1 MKKNKKIIFFVILSI
16 ILIYCLG
23 NVAIKNRENNYLFQL
38 KSYIPNSIKHY
49 LKNSIFLLS
58 SLEDKISQL
67 EQENEILKKKIKFFQ
82 DTLQNQNRVEL
93 IFNENKKI
101 NSKNNNYSLEI
112 YQLLG
117 LGNGKSDSAIA
128 SVYLENFKDKILLI
142 NGDGQIYY
150 LTENNIDQNVIK
162 MNKIQNNIDELVKYE
177 NFFRNSQYGI
187 KDIFIDDNKIYLSY
201 TNQLK
206 QDCYN
211 TSILVANINFQYL
224 KFENFFAPNECV
236 NKKNEFE
243 SFNAHI
249 AGGRITKYKNSKILF
264 STGSFGHSTLAQEEN
279 SIFGKI
285 LSLDTKKNGDYQKV
299 SIGHRNVQGL
309 KYEEELDRI
318 YISEHGPI
326 GGDEFNI
333 NSNPEVNN
341 LKNFGWPI
349 SSYGEHYGN
358 PKKNNKKYVK
368 APLYKSHTKYG
379 FVEPIKYFTPSIGIS
394 EILKVPNKFNNNFG
408 NIFFISSM
416 GNNIEEGDLS
426 IHYLKLNE
434 LENKILKED
443 IIKIGY
449 RIRDMMYHD
458 NLNKIIL
465 SFEDLP
471 GVGFFSLDK

>member
-67 EQENEILKKKIKFFQ
+67 EQENEILKKKIKYFQ

-187 KDIFIDDNKIYLSY
+187 KDIFIDDN
-201 TNQLK
+201 
-206 QDCYN
+206 
-211 TSILVANINFQYL
+211 
-224 KFENFFAPNECV
+224 
-236 NKKNEFE
+236 
-243 SFNAHI
+243 
-249 AGGRITKYKNSKILF
+249 NSKILF

-299 SIGHRNVQGL
+299 SLGHRNVQGL

-471 GVGFFSLDK
+471 GVGFLSLDK